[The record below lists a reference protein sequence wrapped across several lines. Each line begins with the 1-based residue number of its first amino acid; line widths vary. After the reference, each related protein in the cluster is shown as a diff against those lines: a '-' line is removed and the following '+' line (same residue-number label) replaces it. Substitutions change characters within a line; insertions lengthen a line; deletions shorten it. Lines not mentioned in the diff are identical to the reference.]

1 MDILINQHESRFRI
15 VFMNNLFGKNIKKS
29 TIFSLI
35 KTFWELTVLIHFEG
49 RYMQ

>member
-15 VFMNNLFGKNIKKS
+15 VFMNNLFGKNIKKNQLFLARF
-29 TIFSLI
+29 TISL
-35 KTFWELTVLIHFEG
+35 TFLIHFES